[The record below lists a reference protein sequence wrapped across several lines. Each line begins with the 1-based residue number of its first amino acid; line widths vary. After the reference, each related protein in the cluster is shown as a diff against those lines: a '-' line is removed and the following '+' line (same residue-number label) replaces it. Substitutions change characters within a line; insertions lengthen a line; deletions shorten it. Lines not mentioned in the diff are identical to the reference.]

1 MDVLY
6 FWVESA
12 LRNADLSFVPG
23 AVSEQQGWELKRL
36 LSFTKNRLVNRPNR
50 PRDKALRDFMS
61 AIGVEWPEND
71 EQSDDGES
79 QEETAEESLT
89 DTDEEVEPEEIHVPK
104 GSGSEQKRE
113 TKTTDSALPR
123 ELSTRKGGESGG
135 GGGSC
140 VV

>member
-79 QEETAEESLT
+79 QEESAEESLT
-89 DTDEEVEPEEIHVPK
+89 EEIHVPK

>member
-1 MDVLY
+1 
-6 FWVESA
+6 
-12 LRNADLSFVPG
+12 
-23 AVSEQQGWELKRL
+23 
-36 LSFTKNRLVNRPNR
+36 
-50 PRDKALRDFMS
+50 MS

-79 QEETAEESLT
+79 QEESAEESLT